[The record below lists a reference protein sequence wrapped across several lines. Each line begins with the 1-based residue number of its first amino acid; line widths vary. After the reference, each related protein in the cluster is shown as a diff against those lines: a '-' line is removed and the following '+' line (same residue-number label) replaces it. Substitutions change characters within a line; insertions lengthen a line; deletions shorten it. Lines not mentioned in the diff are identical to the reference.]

1 MTAKNGFLL
10 IELMISSMLVF
21 FIIFI
26 IAHYI
31 IEIKN
36 IQQEALIKIELLST
50 ARNFTEKI
58 IAFQDTMQLLDDP
71 NFIINLQDKEIFI
84 HNNEKNKQKTSHMTT
99 VFVKTKNNCYMR
111 CCKLCAYIPQPHGE
125 SNAK

>member
-1 MTAKNGFLL
+1 MIAKNGFLL

-36 IQQEALIKIELLST
+36 IQQEALIKTELLST
-50 ARNFTEKI
+50 ARNFIEKI
-58 IAFQDTMQLLDDP
+58 IAFQNTMQLLDDP
-71 NFIINLQDKEIFI
+71 NFTINLQEKEIFI
-84 HNNEKNKQKTSHMTT
+84 NNEKNKQKISHMITI
-99 VFVKTKNNCYMR
+99 FVEPKKNFRMKSCRLY
-111 CCKLCAYIPQPHGE
+111 AYILRSGE
-125 SNAK
+125 SDEK